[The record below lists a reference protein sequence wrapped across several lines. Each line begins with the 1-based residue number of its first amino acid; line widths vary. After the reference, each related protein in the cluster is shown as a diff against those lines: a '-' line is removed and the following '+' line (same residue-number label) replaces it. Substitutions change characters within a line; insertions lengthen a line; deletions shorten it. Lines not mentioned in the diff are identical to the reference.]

1 MRVESVERERISLL
15 IARTFRRVD
24 KLDEPLPPSH
34 PEFGPAPVVGP
45 CDGGSSK
52 KVGGG
57 GGSAVK
63 VGGGGEGGVEDMENF
78 LGKKKK
84 MGKKRRSR

>member
-1 MRVESVERERISLL
+1 M
-15 IARTFRRVD
+15 RTFRRVD

-45 CDGGSSK
+45 CDGGLSK

-57 GGSAVK
+57 GGGAK
-63 VGGGGEGGVEDMENF
+63 VGGVGEGGVEDMEDF